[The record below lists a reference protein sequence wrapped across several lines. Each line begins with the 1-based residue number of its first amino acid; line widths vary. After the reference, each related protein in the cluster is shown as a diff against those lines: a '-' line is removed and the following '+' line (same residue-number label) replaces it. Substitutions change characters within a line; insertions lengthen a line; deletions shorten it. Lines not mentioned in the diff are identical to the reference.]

1 MHIWRPLWVGGRQKR
16 DVVNTSRREWG
27 LTSVLDVQSFFFV
40 VKESWICA
48 MTRSHAEPN
57 INILL
62 TRNLPFHSYV
72 RQWSQSL
79 IIPLHYLWAKSN
91 NRTRGQFH
99 CDATWFCFCFD
110 FVHSHTRWGCCSIVC
125 LSFQVVQ
132 IKLIDCK
139 LSTLLCL
146 NVLGGGFKL
155 QIFLKNPGFYKII
168 IREWP
173 KNSTPF

>member
-1 MHIWRPLWVGGRQKR
+1 
-16 DVVNTSRREWG
+16 
-27 LTSVLDVQSFFFV
+27 
-40 VKESWICA
+40 

-62 TRNLPFHSYV
+62 TRNLSFHSYV
-72 RQWSQSL
+72 RQRSQSL

-91 NRTRGQFH
+91 NRMRGQFH

-146 NVLGGGFKL
+146 NVVGVGSNYKFFGKTLVFIKL
-155 QIFLKNPGFYKII
+155 L
-168 IREWP
+168 
-173 KNSTPF
+173 

>member
-1 MHIWRPLWVGGRQKR
+1 MFWTYNL
-16 DVVNTSRREWG
+16 
-27 LTSVLDVQSFFFV
+27 FFFV

-72 RQWSQSL
+72 RQRSQSL

-110 FVHSHTRWGCCSIVC
+110 FAHSHTRWGCCSIVC
-125 LSFQVVQ
+125 LSFQVVKNKTHWLQ
-132 IKLIDCK
+132 IEYSFVSKC
-139 LSTLLCL
+139 S
-146 NVLGGGFKL
+146 GGGFKL
-155 QIFLKNPGFYKII
+155 QIFWKNPGFYKII